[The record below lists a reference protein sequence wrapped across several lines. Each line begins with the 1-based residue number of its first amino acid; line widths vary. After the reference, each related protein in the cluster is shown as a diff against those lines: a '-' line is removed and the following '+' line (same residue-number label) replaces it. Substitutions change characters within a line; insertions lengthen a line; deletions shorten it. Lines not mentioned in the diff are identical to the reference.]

1 MNQKCLPTA
10 LLVECQNLLNYCCRD
25 LSFQGKLNSDQYIES
40 SSKPVLT
47 KIHLLSRLRDLNRNA
62 RELFHKQLQ
71 PSLLILSALI
81 FGFLLPS
88 TVYAHRGAID
98 EVDPCR
104 IKVGNEWVHFT
115 AYTPQLTAGKGYCRT
130 IPQVGLTNL
139 VFDYEGKE
147 LRHVSVEF
155 EVTKEPEGTRV
166 FYQEPKKILT
176 GTVNG
181 VVDFGKFGPGDYLA
195 HVTIIDQGEKIDKH
209 VPFSVGMGDDSEGG
223 FIPFL
228 ILVSIL
234 VVAIIIMLWMAR
246 SKGGRSAPPEQS
258 D

>member
-1 MNQKCLPTA
+1 MNQKCLTPVM
-10 LLVECQNLLNYCCRD
+10 LVEYCNRFNHCFRA
-25 LSFQGKLNSDQYIES
+25 LSIIGLS
-40 SSKPVLT
+40 SSERYAHHRSTPVSAGNKLRHFRNRT
-47 KIHLLSRLRDLNRNA
+47 GNAAEMRHRPLLL
-62 RELFHKQLQ
+62 
-71 PSLLILSALI
+71 SLLILSLLI
-81 FGFLLPS
+81 VGFLLPS
-88 TVYAHRGAID
+88 TGYAHRGAID

-115 AYTPQLTAGKGYCRT
+115 AYTPEVTAGKGYCNN
-130 IPQVGLTNL
+130 IPQVGMTNL

-155 EVTKEPEGTRV
+155 EITKEPEGTRV

-195 HVTIIDQGEKIDKH
+195 HVTIIDKGEKIDKH

-223 FIPFL
+223 MMPFL
-228 ILVSIL
+228 ILVLVLIIVIL
-234 VVAIIIMLWMAR
+234 IMLWKAR
-246 SKGGRSAPPEQS
+246 SKGGPAAPSEQEE
-258 D
+258 